1 MGARRVFLFLYFISG
16 ATALLYQVVWTRRLT
31 LEMGQTAAAVSTVLA
46 AFMGG
51 LALGAHL
58 GGRVAARRSASSA
71 LSLYAALEGAIGLL
85 ALLVAPALTA
95 ARPFLVSTYRDGD
108 GGAVFFL
115 TRLFLSLAVV
125 VVPAAAMGATLPA
138 AVRWIEATGMT
149 GAGRLAGLLYAANT
163 LGAAAGA
170 ALSGF
175 VLLPSI
181 GLAATTLVGVSANL
195 AIVIG
200 ALLLRRFPL
209 PPAAPD
215 EPPARRPQPSP
226 RKRASALPP
235 APVAAALVLT
245 ASGFAALVH
254 EVAWTR
260 VIALVV
266 GPTTYAFTV
275 MVSIFIV
282 GLGAGSWLGTWLLGR
297 LRSPLALL
305 AWAQIV
311 AALGAVVGAGL
322 VPALQLSVAALVA
335 SSGIGL
341 GQFLV
346 RETLTFLV
354 VLLPL
359 TLALGAS
366 FPFAVAASASGRG
379 SATRPVTMVYV
390 CNTLGAIAGAL
401 SAGFVLLPRLGVQ
414 RAILAAAWTGVAA
427 AVVLAI
433 AKLPGVRQ
441 RAAVVAASAAV
452 LLLSLAQPHWSHLLL
467 AGGLYRPATARMDL
481 EVERAASTLLYYG
494 DGSSGSVSVRRIAG
508 EVSLAINGKVDA
520 STGADMLTQKL
531 LAHVPLLMHQAPGD
545 VLVIGL
551 GSGVTTGAAL
561 VHPIRSVD
569 TVELSP
575 EVVRAAA
582 HFADVN
588 RDALID
594 PRSRLHVGDGRTHLR
609 LARQRYDVIISEPSN
624 LWMAGVAPLFTRE
637 AFSAARDRLESG
649 GLFCQWAHTY
659 ELSREDFA
667 SIVATFVSVF
677 PGSSLW
683 LVGESDVLMVGA
695 RDGEMAPK
703 LAALASGWHRPGV
716 PDDLATVS
724 ALEPE
729 ALLALHVA
737 SDRRLAAFASA
748 APVQTDD
755 APTLEFTAPTGLFAA
770 RSTALVDELRRLS
783 LAEPRPDA
791 VARAESSVTAAS
803 WTRRATLLAGA
814 RAYDPAWHAARR
826 ALDLDA
832 EESEACDVLE
842 RAGVPLGRL
851 DETLAYL
858 RALVQRSPR
867 ALSPKIGL
875 SRLYAASGLAEAALR
890 EAVAAVQAF
899 PGEPRA
905 LTQLASVVAD
915 AGDAVKLRPIV
926 DHLQTVASGSWS
938 AEYFAA
944 TLAFMEARLADAVA
958 LGERAAALDMRD
970 GRALTLIGA
979 AHASAGRV
987 DQARDAFT
995 RSLAR
1000 NPRDPITSINL
1011 GRLEL
1016 STGRPREAAARFAE
1030 ALLVDPASADARRG
1044 FEEATAAVARR

>member
-1 MGARRVFLFLYFISG
+1 M
-16 ATALLYQVVWTRRLT
+16 
-31 LEMGQTAAAVSTVLA
+31 
-46 AFMGG
+46 
-51 LALGAHL
+51 
-58 GGRVAARRSASSA
+58 AARRSPRSA

-85 ALLVAPALTA
+85 ALLVAPVLTA
-95 ARPFLVSTYRDGD
+95 AHPFLVSAYRDGD
-108 GGAVFFL
+108 GGPVFFL
-115 TRLFLSLAVV
+115 TRLLLSLTVV
-125 VVPAAAMGATLPA
+125 VLPAAAMGATLPA
-138 AVRWIEATGMT
+138 AVRWIEAMGTT

-170 ALSGF
+170 ALTGF
-175 VLLPSI
+175 VLLPSL
-181 GLAATTLVGVSANL
+181 GLAATTIVGVSANL
-195 AIVIG
+195 AVVIG
-200 ALLLRRFPL
+200 ALLLGRFSPPP
-209 PPAAPD
+209 PPADD
-215 EPPARRPQPSP
+215 EAPARRPSRSP

-275 MVSIFIV
+275 MVSIFII
-282 GLGAGSWLGTWLLGR
+282 GLGAGSWLGAWLLR
-297 LRSPLALL
+297 RRTSPMALL

-311 AALGAVVGAGL
+311 AALGAVIGAGL
-322 VPALQLSVAALVA
+322 VPSLQLSVAALVA

-341 GQFLV
+341 GQFLA

-366 FPFAVAASASGRG
+366 FPFAVAAAAPERG
-379 SATRPVTMVYV
+379 SATRPVTVVYV

-414 RAILAAAWTGVAA
+414 RAILAAAWTGLAA

-433 AKLPGVRQ
+433 VRLSGLRQ
-441 RAAVVAASAAV
+441 RAAVTAASAAV

-531 LAHVPLLMHQAPGD
+531 LAHVPLLMHQAPRD

-551 GSGVTTGAAL
+551 GSGVTTGTAL
-561 VHPIRSVD
+561 VHPIRSVH

-582 HFADVN
+582 HFSAVN
-588 RDALID
+588 RDALLD
-594 PRSRLHVGDGRTHLR
+594 RRSRLHVGDGRTHLR

-637 AFSAARDRLESG
+637 AFSAARDRLETG

-659 ELSREDFA
+659 ELGRGDFA

-683 LVGESDVLMVGA
+683 LVGESDVLLVGT
-695 RDGEMAPK
+695 RDGEMAPR

-716 PDDLATVS
+716 PADLATVS
-724 ALEPE
+724 VLEPE

-737 SDRRLAAFASA
+737 SDRLLGAFAPSA
-748 APVQTDD
+748 PIQTDD
-755 APTLEFTAPTGLFAA
+755 ASALEFTSPSGLFAA

-783 LAEPRPDA
+783 LVEPRPDA
-791 VARAESSVTAAS
+791 VARAESSATAAS

-814 RAYDPAWHAARR
+814 RAYDSAWHAARR
-826 ALDLDA
+826 ALEIDA
-832 EESEACDVLE
+832 EDSQACDVLE
-842 RAGVPLGRL
+842 QAGVPLGRL
-851 DETLAYL
+851 DETRTYL
-858 RALVQRSPR
+858 RTLVQRSPR
-867 ALSPKIGL
+867 ALSPRIGL
-875 SRLYAASGLAEAALR
+875 SRLYAASGQAEPAIR

-915 AGDAVKLRPIV
+915 AGDADKLRPIV
-926 DHLQTVASGSWS
+926 EHLQTVASGSWS

-944 TLAFMEARLADAVA
+944 TLAFMEARLPDAVA
-958 LGERAAALDMRD
+958 LGERAAALDTRD

-979 AHASAGRV
+979 AHAGAGRV
-987 DQARDAFT
+987 DQARDAFA

-1000 NPRDPITSINL
+1000 NPRDPIASINL

-1016 STGRPREAAARFAE
+1016 SAGRPGDAAMRFAE
-1030 ALLVDPASADARRG
+1030 ALLVDPASTDARRG
-1044 FEEATAAVARR
+1044 FGEAAAALASR